1 MKRLVLMLLPLSYL
15 LAWTTA
21 SAQGSGA
28 EQEIREL
35 NGREVQALL
44 ARDIDMLKR
53 LWSDDFV
60 VTNPFN
66 KFVRKRDVLD
76 MVKSHKLAFS
86 SYDRQVEY
94 VRVYRDNTM
103 AVVAGSETVVWSGK
117 MPTAGQASRLRF
129 TGVWLKQG
137 GRWQQVAR
145 HANIISP
152 R

>member
-1 MKRLVLMLLPLSYL
+1 MSL
-15 LAWTTA
+15 
-21 SAQGSGA
+21 G
-28 EQEIREL
+28 
-35 NGREVQALL
+35 
-44 ARDIDMLKR
+44 
-53 LWSDDFV
+53 DDFV

-117 MPTAGQASRLRF
+117 MPTAGQASRLMNTVSRYSRCLGYEDEDNPRMQWGRSLVG
-129 TGVWLKQG
+129 GV
-137 GRWQQVAR
+137 
-145 HANIISP
+145 P
-152 R
+152 RSE